1 MAFGNP
7 LDPRQPP
14 ESEPV
19 PSAGPVRVHVPR
31 PAPEMVKQWRA
42 RWREMRSRV
51 ERPVREAGRDLKR
64 EVNRDTDYVKGR
76 ARHYHEHRPLHVL
89 GAIAAAGFTLGL
101 GLGLLRRR

>member
-19 PSAGPVRVHVPR
+19 PSGGPVRVHVPR

-42 RWREMRSRV
+42 RWEEMRSRV
-51 ERPVREAGRDLKR
+51 ERPVREAGRNLKR
-64 EVNRDTDYVKGR
+64 EVNRDTDYVKVR